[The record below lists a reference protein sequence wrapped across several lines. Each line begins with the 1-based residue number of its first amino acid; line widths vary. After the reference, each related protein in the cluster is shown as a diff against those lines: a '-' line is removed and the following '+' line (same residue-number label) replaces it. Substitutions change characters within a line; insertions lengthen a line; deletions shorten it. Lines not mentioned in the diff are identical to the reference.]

1 MDINTLMHRDRKE
14 ERTGFQEHAPYHP
27 SYDLQADFV
36 MAYGIDE
43 TMPERIKMWREKGY
57 VVHLMTGVSWGLY
70 RNYLDGKYD
79 GRDHWDEAQKV
90 RTGKI
95 RLNSINVPYMVPS
108 ISYAGFLTERIKAAI
123 DAGAEAIHLEEPEFW
138 ADSGYSEAFKREWEI
153 YYKEPWIP
161 PHESVDAQYMA
172 SKLKSY
178 LFTRCLDRLCSSLKE
193 YAKVNYGRLL
203 RFYVPTHSLINYSQW
218 RIVSPES
225 RLLNIPTVDG
235 YIAQIWTGTSRVP
248 NVYEGIRK
256 ERTFDTAFLEYGI
269 MQELVRGT
277 DRRMWF
283 LHDPIEDD
291 INHTWQDYRENYFR
305 TVVAALLHPGVSN
318 FEVCPWP
325 RRVFNDSYPKSNG
338 KGKETIPPDYAT
350 ILLTIMH
357 TLADMKQDDVYW
369 EGSSCTIGLL
379 LADSCMF
386 QRALP
391 DSAVN
396 GARGENIKNDE
407 MIKNLQD
414 WSAFFGLALP
424 ILKHGMPVRPVQLDN
439 IRRFPGYLDAYK
451 VLVLSYEFM
460 KPEYPDIH
468 NALAQWVR
476 NGGVLVYA
484 GDGTDPFHSVREWW
498 NQGLKQYTHPA
509 EHLFESLGIECT
521 PERHIYNVGSGIF
534 AFLPVHPADC
544 ANSSEKADQL
554 RDIIKEAMERKGSPE
569 IRWTP
574 KNSFVMHRGPYT
586 IAAVL
591 DESVSDSPCI
601 LKGRFVRLFDAN
613 LPVVNEAVLVPG
625 ENALLYDLDKIP
637 DNEDIRLI
645 AAASRIEDFKVDDRG
660 FSFIARGP
668 EGVNAVAR
676 FYSKRKVS
684 CVKGYIVGKEV
695 RVGSICEDDSKTLLI
710 TYPNSADGIKIIV
723 EF

>member
-1 MDINTLMHRDRKE
+1 MDINTILHRDRRE
-14 ERTGFQEHAPYHP
+14 EKTGFQEHAPYHP

-36 MAYGIDE
+36 MVYGIDE
-43 TMPERIKMWREKGY
+43 TMPERIKIWREKGY
-57 VVHLMTGVSWGLY
+57 VVHLMTGVSWGQY

-95 RLNSINVPYMVPS
+95 RLNSDNVPYMVPS

-138 ADSGYSEAFKREWEI
+138 VVSGYSDAFKREWEI
-153 YYKEPWIP
+153 YYREPWIP
-161 PHESVDAQYMA
+161 PHESVDAQYRA

-178 LFTRCLDRLCSSLKE
+178 LYTRCLDRLCSSLKE
-193 YAKVNYGRLL
+193 YAKITYGRLL

-225 RLLNIPTVDG
+225 RLLNIPAVDG
-235 YIAQIWTGTSRVP
+235 CIAQIWTGTSRVP
-248 NVYEGIRK
+248 NVYNGVRK
-256 ERTFDTAFLEYGI
+256 ERTFETAFLEYGI

-291 INHTWQDYRENYFR
+291 PNHTWQDYRENYFR
-305 TVVAALLHPGVSN
+305 TVISSLLHPGISD

-325 RRVFNDSYPKSNG
+325 QRVFKGSYPKSDG
-338 KGKETIPPDYAT
+338 KGRETIPSDYAT

-357 TLADMKQDDVYW
+357 TLADMKQGDVYW
-369 EGSSCTIGLL
+369 EGGNCTIGLL

-396 GARGENIKNDE
+396 GARSEDIKNDE

-476 NGGVLVYA
+476 DGGVLVYA

-498 NQGLKQYTHPA
+498 NQGLRKYKHPA

-554 RDIIKEAMERKGSPE
+554 RDIINEAMERKGSPE
-569 IRWTP
+569 IRWAS
-574 KNSFVMHRGPYT
+574 KNSFILHRGPYT

-591 DESVSDSPCI
+591 DESVSDRPCI
-601 LKGRFVRLFDAN
+601 LKGRFVRLFDTN
-613 LPVVNEAVLVPG
+613 LPVVNEVVLVPG

-645 AAASRIEDFKVDDRG
+645 AAASRIEDFKADDRG

-684 CVKGYIVGKEV
+684 CVKGYIGGKEV
-695 RVGSICEDDSKTLLI
+695 RVGSIWEDDSKTVLI
-710 TYPNSADGIKIIV
+710 TYPNSTDGIKIIV